1 MYKVVSVIL
10 ARGGSKGIPKKNIID
25 VNGLPLI
32 AYTIGAS
39 IDSKV
44 DETWVSTDCEEIAEI
59 ADHYG
64 ANILWRPKE
73 LATDTASSES
83 ALLHFAENVKFDEL
97 VFIQPTSPLLESKY
111 INEGIVK
118 MEHYDSIVSV
128 YEEKWSAIF
137 DKDGNAY
144 GWDMNNRPRRQDVE
158 KIYVDNGAFFITTKK
173 ALIKSK
179 RRYSGRIGMV
189 EMPFSKS
196 FEIDTMDEL
205 NLIRKI
211 L

>member
-1 MYKVVSVIL
+1 
-10 ARGGSKGIPKKNIID
+10 
-25 VNGLPLI
+25 
-32 AYTIGAS
+32 
-39 IDSKV
+39 
-44 DETWVSTDCEEIAEI
+44 
-59 ADHYG
+59 
-64 ANILWRPKE
+64 
-73 LATDTASSES
+73 
-83 ALLHFAENVKFDEL
+83 
-97 VFIQPTSPLLESKY
+97 
-111 INEGIVK
+111 
-118 MEHYDSIVSV
+118 
-128 YEEKWSAIF
+128 
-137 DKDGNAY
+137 
-144 GWDMNNRPRRQDVE
+144 MNNRPRRQDVE

>member
-1 MYKVVSVIL
+1 MKIVTVIL

-32 AYTIGAS
+32 AYTINAS
-39 IDSKV
+39 IGSKTL
-44 DETWVSTDCEEIAEI
+44 ETWVSTNCEDIASISE
-59 ADHYG
+59 HYG
-64 ANILWRPKE
+64 ANILWRPAE

-83 ALLHFAENVKFDEL
+83 ALLHFAENIDFDIL

-111 INEGIVK
+111 INEGLSK
-118 MEHYDSIVSV
+118 MNKYDSIVSV
-128 YEEKWSAIF
+128 YEEKWSAKF
-137 DKDGNAY
+137 DEDGNPH
-144 GWDMNNRPRRQDVE
+144 GWDMNNRPRRQE
-158 KIYVDNGAFFITTKK
+158 AKKIYVDNGAFFITTKE
-173 ALIKSK
+173 ALIKSG
-179 RRYSGRIGMV
+179 RRYSGNIGMV

-196 FEIDTMDEL
+196 FEIDTIDEL